1 MELERRGFLKAVTR
15 GLALGCA
22 SCTVALGQTSGGT
35 VTGELQTGSGTLH
48 LKGRLKSG
56 ALTLDAQEFLDHAD
70 RSVIIRGRLDSTEL
84 DSTDLYSAMFSHQQD
99 LTVFA
104 LFHDNHHSTTVVL
117 SDSDDAKIGRL
128 VVWNDNQT
136 PQIYNIDKNK
146 IMGTENPKD
155 IADVNG
161 KTPDLVG
168 NRKLSAFTWQ
178 ELESVF
184 GSDPALLAFMRGKK
198 STHHP
203 REENKLLEW
212 ICRLLSMVPGS
223 TLSLIWLGS

>member
-15 GLALGCA
+15 GLALGCT
-22 SCTVALGQTSGGT
+22 SCTVAWGQTSGGT
-35 VTGELQTGSGTLH
+35 VTGELRTDSGTLH
-48 LKGRLKSG
+48 LEGRLKSG
-56 ALTLDAQEFLDHAD
+56 ALTLDAQEFLDRAD
-70 RSVIIRGRLDSTEL
+70 RSVIVRGRL

-104 LFHDNHHSTTVVL
+104 LFHDNDHSTTVVL
-117 SDSDDAKIGRL
+117 SDSDDAKIGHL

-146 IMGTENPKD
+146 IMSAENPKD
-155 IADVNG
+155 IGDVNG
-161 KTPDLVG
+161 RTPDLVG
-168 NRKLSAFTWQ
+168 SRKPSAFTWQ

-184 GSDPALLAFMRGKK
+184 GSDPALFAFMRGKK

-203 REENKLLEW
+203 HEENKLLEW

-223 TLSLIWLGS
+223 TLSLFWLGR

>member
-15 GLALGCA
+15 GLALGYA
-22 SCTVALGQTSGGT
+22 SCGVALGQTPGS
-35 VTGELQTGSGTLH
+35 VAGELQTGSGTLH
-48 LKGRLKSG
+48 LEGRLKSG
-56 ALTLDAQEFLDHAD
+56 ALTLDAEEFLDRAD
-70 RSVIIRGRLDSTEL
+70 RSVIVRGRL

-104 LFHDNHHSTTVVL
+104 MFHDNDHSTTVVL

-128 VVWNDNQT
+128 VVWNDNQA
-136 PQIYNIDKNK
+136 PQIYNVDKNK
-146 IMGTENPKD
+146 IMRTENPKD
-155 IADVNG
+155 IGDVNG
-161 KTPDLVG
+161 GTPDLVG
-168 NRKLSAFTWQ
+168 KRKPPAFAWQ

-203 REENKLLEW
+203 REEDKLLDW
-212 ICRLLSMVPGS
+212 VCRLLSMVPGS
-223 TLSLIWLGS
+223 TLSLVWLGR

>member
-1 MELERRGFLKAVTR
+1 MELERRGFLKAATR

-22 SCTVALGQTSGGT
+22 SCTMALGQTSGGT

-48 LKGRLKSG
+48 LEGRLKSG
-56 ALTLDAQEFLDHAD
+56 ALTLDAQEFLDRAD
-70 RSVIIRGRLDSTEL
+70 RSVTVRSRLNSTN
-84 DSTDLYSAMFSHQQD
+84 LYSAMFSHQQD

-104 LFHDNHHSTTVVL
+104 LFHDNDHSTTVVL

-128 VVWNDNQT
+128 IVWNDNQT

-155 IADVNG
+155 IRDVND

-168 NRKLSAFTWQ
+168 NRKISAFTWQ
-178 ELESVF
+178 ELENVF

-223 TLSLIWLGS
+223 TLSLVWLGR

>member
-1 MELERRGFLKAVTR
+1 
-15 GLALGCA
+15 
-22 SCTVALGQTSGGT
+22 
-35 VTGELQTGSGTLH
+35 
-48 LKGRLKSG
+48 
-56 ALTLDAQEFLDHAD
+56 
-70 RSVIIRGRLDSTEL
+70 
-84 DSTDLYSAMFSHQQD
+84 MFSHQD
-99 LTVFA
+99 LTVLA
-104 LFHDNHHSTTVVL
+104 LFHDHHHSTTVVL

-146 IMGTENPKD
+146 IMGTEYSKD
-155 IADVNG
+155 IVDVTG

-168 NRKLSAFTWQ
+168 NRKPPAFTWQ
-178 ELESVF
+178 ELEGVF

-203 REENKLLEW
+203 HEENKLLEW

-223 TLSLIWLGS
+223 TLSLVWLGR

>member
-22 SCTVALGQTSGGT
+22 GCTVALGQTSRGT
-35 VTGELQTGSGTLH
+35 VTGELQTGSGSLH
-48 LKGRLKSG
+48 LEGRLKSG
-56 ALTLDAQEFLDHAD
+56 ALTLDTQEFLDRAD
-70 RSVIIRGRLDSTEL
+70 RSVIVRGRL

-104 LFHDNHHSTTVVL
+104 LFHDNDHSTTVVL

-146 IMGTENPKD
+146 IMGTENSKD
-155 IADVNG
+155 IVDVNG

-168 NRKLSAFTWQ
+168 NRKRSAFTWQ

-223 TLSLIWLGS
+223 TLSLFWLAS

>member
-22 SCTVALGQTSGGT
+22 SATVALGQTSGGT
-35 VTGELQTGSGTLH
+35 VAGELQGGSGTLH
-48 LKGRLKSG
+48 LEGRLKSG
-56 ALTLDAQEFLDHAD
+56 TLTLDAQEFRDRTD
-70 RSVIIRGRLDSTEL
+70 RSVIVRSRLDSI
-84 DSTDLYSAMFSHQQD
+84 DLYSAMFSYQHD
-99 LTVFA
+99 RTVFA
-104 LFHDNHHSTTVVL
+104 LFHDNDHSTTVVL
-117 SDSDDAKIGRL
+117 SDSDDTKIGRL

-155 IADVNG
+155 IGDVNG

-168 NRKLSAFTWQ
+168 NRKLPAFTWQ

-184 GSDPALLAFMRGKK
+184 GSDPELLAFMRGKK

-203 REENKLLEW
+203 HEENKVLEW
-212 ICRLLSMVPGS
+212 ICRFLSMVPGS
-223 TLSLIWLGS
+223 TLSLFWLGT

>member
-1 MELERRGFLKAVTR
+1 MELERRGFLKAVTS
-15 GLALGCA
+15 GLALGCV
-22 SCTVALGQTSGGT
+22 SCTVALGQTSRGA
-35 VTGELQTGSGTLH
+35 VTGELQTGSGSLH
-48 LKGRLKSG
+48 LEGRLKSG
-56 ALTLDAQEFLDHAD
+56 ALTLDTQEFLDRAD
-70 RSVIIRGRLDSTEL
+70 RSVIVRGRLDSA
-84 DSTDLYSAMFSHQQD
+84 DLYSAMFSHQQD

-104 LFHDNHHSTTVVL
+104 VFHDNDHSTTVVL
-117 SDSDDAKIGRL
+117 SDSDDAQIGRL

-146 IMGTENPKD
+146 IMGTENSKD
-155 IADVNG
+155 IVDVNG

-168 NRKLSAFTWQ
+168 NRKRSAFTWQ
-178 ELESVF
+178 ELESIF

-212 ICRLLSMVPGS
+212 ICRFLSMVPGS
-223 TLSLIWLGS
+223 TLSLYWLGR